1 MPKTV
6 VRCDDLHKAYGDQ
19 VLFDGA
25 SVEIRDDHRLAVI
38 GRNGAGKST
47 FCRMILGQEQA
58 DAGRLWLHDDL
69 RVSYLEQTDPFRE
82 GETVLAYLERATG
95 REEWRCAEVGGKFL
109 LGHELM
115 DRPALGLSGGYQT
128 RVRLCA
134 MLLREPNFLIL
145 DEPTN
150 YLDLR
155 TLLLLENF
163 LTSWKGAFLVVSHDR
178 EFLRRTCTGTLCVE
192 RGHLE
197 LHEGPVDDYLAFR
210 AEQRDMAE
218 RRNANLSSKAKQL
231 EDFVA
236 RNRARAS
243 TATQAQSKLKQL
255 EKLNAEQIQIDGNE
269 RSVTMTIPAVETRP
283 GAALRSKNLRI
294 GYPDRIV
301 ADGIDL
307 EVERGAKVAVLGD
320 NGQGKSTLLRTL
332 AASLP
337 VLAGDIKWGY
347 GIRIGHYAQHVY
359 QAIPSDATV
368 RSWLESCAAKA
379 PGYTTSQQ
387 VQNLA
392 GAFLFSG
399 DAIDKRVSVLSGGE
413 RARLCLAGLL
423 LGKFD
428 VLLLD
433 EPTNHLDV
441 ETAEALASALKA
453 HNGTVIFVSHDRSFV
468 SMVASDIVE
477 VSDGR
482 VTRYGDGYEHYCW
495 RLTQEAR
502 EATGAAPT
510 KTAEKKPP
518 TVRVDKGTSTA
529 RNRLKQVE
537 KELAKA
543 TTERDAWMAKLAV
556 DPGGHAAEAG
566 RRLPQLDADITRLEE
581 EWLALSEQTGA
592 GT

>member
-1 MPKTV
+1 MAKTV
-6 VRCDDLHKAYGDQ
+6 IRCDDLHKAYGDQ

-47 FCRMILGQEQA
+47 LCRIILGQEQT

-82 GETVLAYLERATG
+82 GESVLAYLERATE
-95 REEWRCAEVGGKFL
+95 REEWRCAEVGGRFL
-109 LGHELM
+109 LDQELM
-115 DRPALGLSGGYQT
+115 SRPALGLSGGFQT

-155 TLLLLENF
+155 TLLLLEGF

-192 RGHLE
+192 RGHIE
-197 LHEGPVDDYLAFR
+197 LHEGSVDAYLTFR
-210 AEQRDMAE
+210 IEQRDMAE
-218 RRNANLSSKAKQL
+218 RRNANLAGKAKQL
-231 EDFVA
+231 EEFVA

-243 TATQAQSKLKQL
+243 SATQAQSKLKQL
-255 EKLNAEQIQIDGNE
+255 VKLNAEQVEVDGDE
-269 RSVTMTIPAVETRP
+269 RTVAMTIPAVETRP
-283 GAALRSKNLRI
+283 GAALRTKNLRI
-294 GYPDRIV
+294 GYPDRTV
-301 ADGIDL
+301 ADGVDL
-307 EVERGAKVAVLGD
+307 EIERGAKVAVLGD
-320 NGQGKSTLLRTL
+320 NGQGKTTLLKTL
-332 AASLP
+332 AGSLP
-337 VLAGDIKWGY
+337 ALGGDTKWGY
-347 GIRIGHYAQHVY
+347 GIRLGHYAQHVY

-368 RSWLESCAAKA
+368 RSWLEGCAAKA
-379 PGYTTSQQ
+379 PGYATSQQ
-387 VQNLA
+387 IQSLA

-399 DAIDKRVSVLSGGE
+399 DAVDKRVSVLSGGE

-441 ETAEALASALKA
+441 ETSEALGKALKA
-453 HNGTVIFVSHDRSFV
+453 HNGTILFVSHDRTFV
-468 SMVASDIVE
+468 SLVASEVVE
-477 VSDGR
+477 VNAGR
-482 VTRYGDGYEHYCW
+482 VARYGDGYDHYCW
-495 RLTQEAR
+495 RLAQEAKD
-502 EATGAAPT
+502 AGGIAPAKVET
-510 KTAEKKPP
+510 KKPQ
-518 TVRVDKGTSTA
+518 TARIDKGS

-537 KELAKA
+537 KDLAAA
-543 TTERDAWMAKLAV
+543 TTVRDALTAKLTS
-556 DPGGHAAEAG
+556 DPRAHAAEAG
-566 RRLPQLDADITRLEE
+566 KRLPQLDADISRLEE
-581 EWLALSEQTGA
+581 EWLALSEPA
-592 GT
+592 GPQ